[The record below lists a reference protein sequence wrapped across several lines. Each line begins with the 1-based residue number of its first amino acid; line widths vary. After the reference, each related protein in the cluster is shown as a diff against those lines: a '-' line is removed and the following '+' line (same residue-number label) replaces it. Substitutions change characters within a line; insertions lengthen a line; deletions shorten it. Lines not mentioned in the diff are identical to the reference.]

1 MRHGSLGGDWIE
13 FTYDQFN
20 EVCRVIEQID
30 YLEVIRYLRE
40 PAIRILNLQVMENS
54 KGEIIHYEII
64 SSQDVDANFTGGAV
78 FENGLKTSCFM
89 VDGSSAYEVFQCI
102 QWFNENNE
110 VCGYTWQTEYGS
122 ELTRKYVE
130 DSELHFLAAFLA
142 IQHLML
148 HCKELLSY
156 RVEECIIHLAGKRRR
171 GKKREYRHPE
181 KVRIYT
187 ISKAGPLEP
196 KNGKKCKQ
204 AHIWHCD
211 AWGVRGHYRYLKAGK
226 VSYVKPYVQ
235 GRKKDAY
242 SGREYVLFKEDKEI

>member
-1 MRHGSLGGDWIE
+1 
-13 FTYDQFN
+13 
-20 EVCRVIEQID
+20 
-30 YLEVIRYLRE
+30 
-40 PAIRILNLQVMENS
+40 
-54 KGEIIHYEII
+54 YEII

-196 KNGKKCKQ
+196 KNAKKCKQ

-211 AWGVRGHYRYLKAGK
+211 AWGVRWHYRYLQSGK
-226 VSYVKPYVQ
+226 GSYVKPYVK